1 MSVEVRLERVAHGG
15 YVVGRAEGKVL
26 FVTGGLPGERVVA
39 EITDTGRR
47 FDRARV
53 TRVLEA
59 SDGRVEPPCPIA
71 ERCGGCD
78 WQHAD
83 QPTQLKL
90 KTAVV
95 AEQLQRLAGVD
106 WNGTVEAV
114 PGGLTGWRTR
124 VRYAVDEAGRVG
136 FRARRSHEIVALP
149 EGGCLIAAPGPTVAE
164 LTLQAR
170 PGGELEVT
178 VGEDRTVVT
187 AVAGGRR
194 EATVRQRVRGRTYE
208 VAPGGFWQVHPHS
221 ADTLTGA
228 VLEGLRPEPGDR
240 VLDLYCGV
248 GLFAGALVDAGCMVL
263 GAELSR
269 EAVRL
274 ARRNVPEADFVAGAL
289 ERGHRDLPEWA
300 DLVVLDPPRK
310 GAGADVVRAIVD
322 RGPRAVAYVA
332 CDPAALARDLA
343 TFAQLGYGSVDIR
356 AFDLFPM
363 THHVECVAIL
373 RPRPDA
379 PDQPLD

>member
-1 MSVEVRLERVAHGG
+1 MNVELRLERVAHGG

-39 EITDTGRR
+39 EITETGRR

-53 TRVLEA
+53 VDVLEP

-95 AEQLQRLAGVD
+95 TEQLERLAGID
-106 WNGTVEAV
+106 WNGEVEAA

-124 VRYAVDEAGRVG
+124 VRYAVDEEGRVG
-136 FRARRSHEIVALP
+136 FRARRSHEIVPLP
-149 EGGCLIAAPGPTVAE
+149 EGGCLIAAPGPSVAE
-164 LTLQAR
+164 LTMQAR

-178 VGEDRTVVT
+178 VGEDRTVVA
-187 AVAGGRR
+187 AVAGGGR

-221 ADTLTGA
+221 ADILTGA
-228 VLEGLRPEPGDR
+228 VLEGLAPEPGDR

-274 ARRNVPEADFVAGAL
+274 ARRNVPEASFVAGAL

-310 GAGADVVRAIVD
+310 GAGAAVVRAIVD

-332 CDPAALARDLA
+332 CDPASLARDLA
-343 TFAQLGYGSVDIR
+343 TFAQLGYGSVEIR

-373 RPRPDA
+373 RPQPDA